1 MGEVPQNFHG
11 KVGASGRP
19 SLVDEV
25 KRARIVELALDFLEE
40 EYIKK
45 NKSDRDSVL
54 FEASLKIFLK
64 AMPTQVSGDNGEPL
78 TLQIQKTEELL
89 EKLAND

>member
-1 MGEVPQNFHG
+1 MDSNPEKSG
-11 KVGASGRP
+11 SGRK
-19 SLVDEV
+19 SLVDEL
-25 KRARIVELALDFLEE
+25 KRAEIIDLAFDFLKGA
-40 EYIKK
+40 YTG
-45 NKSDRDSVL
+45 DRKTRDGAL
-54 FEASLKIFLK
+54 FEASVKIFIK